1 MNATAKRVLEQVGI
15 AVATAA
21 VVSSAGVVLTSR
33 SALLEERIGDVRGDV
48 ARVEQQLERIET
60 YLIERK

>member
-1 MNATAKRVLEQVGI
+1 MNATAKRVLEQVGV

-33 SALLEERIGDVRGDV
+33 SAVLEAKIDNASGAASRI
-48 ARVEQQLERIET
+48 EQRLERIEAF
-60 YLIERK
+60 LIERK